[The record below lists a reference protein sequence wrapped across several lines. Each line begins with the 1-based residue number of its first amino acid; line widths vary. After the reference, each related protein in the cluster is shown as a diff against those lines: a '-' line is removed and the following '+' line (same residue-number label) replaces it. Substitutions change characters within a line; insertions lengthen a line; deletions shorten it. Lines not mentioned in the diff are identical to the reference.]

1 MEHLKYLSWL
11 NYVLGL
17 AELVFSLISLIGVA
31 VTGVMLLS
39 AGREPNSVFQA
50 VAPALLFGTVCFIA
64 SMMLLSAGR
73 SVRRGRG
80 LGLQNLLA
88 GLGVFVC
95 CPGLLYTGYVVWVCH
110 KNPSTKQ
117 VFEEGGL
124 ID

>member
-1 MEHLKYLSWL
+1 M
-11 NYVLGL
+11 
-17 AELVFSLISLIGVA
+17 
-31 VTGVMLLS
+31 
-39 AGREPNSVFQA
+39 R
-50 VAPALLFGTVCFIA
+50 C

-88 GLGVFVC
+88 ALGVLVC

-110 KNPSTKQ
+110 KNPATKQ
-117 VFEEGGL
+117 VFAEGGL